1 MIGQFDKEP
10 KVATRGFE
18 QIVKT
23 LIEKKI
29 ISFDDLKVLITNE
42 DAAKLDSS
50 HGFIVKRLQVFVN
63 ECIKQVDDV
72 DHFDYL
78 SQVLLAIYKVQV
90 WSHEEDIHH
99 VLQLVPPLSKLDLL
113 EVMTFNVRWLNL
125 FKKVISHCHLDM

>member
-1 MIGQFDKEP
+1 M
-10 KVATRGFE
+10 ATRGFE
-18 QIVKT
+18 QIVQT

-29 ISFDDLKVLITNE
+29 INVDDMKVLIINE

-78 SQVLLAIYKVQV
+78 SQVLLALYQQV
-90 WSHEEDIHH
+90 LE
-99 VLQLVPPLSKLDLL
+99 PLSLEAQLL
-113 EVMTFNVRWLNL
+113 ILTSYPN
-125 FKKVISHCHLDM
+125 